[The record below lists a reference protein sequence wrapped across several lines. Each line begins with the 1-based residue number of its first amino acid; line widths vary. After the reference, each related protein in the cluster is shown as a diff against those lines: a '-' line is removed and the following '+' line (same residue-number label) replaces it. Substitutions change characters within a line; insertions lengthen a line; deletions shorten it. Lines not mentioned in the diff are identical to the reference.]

1 MSNNKFPGFIEITA
15 ERAQAIQYDVQLW
28 YSFDDDS
35 EAYKAYSPEHRRNRE
50 RENPR
55 YWEDYWD
62 SAVTKGRK
70 WYIKIDEDKPEYTP
84 NDEELN
90 RWPSL

>member
-1 MSNNKFPGFIEITA
+1 MSNNKFPGFIEITT

-28 YSFDDDS
+28 YSFDDS
-35 EAYKAYSPEHRRNRE
+35 EAYEAYSPVQRRDRE
-50 RENPR
+50 RDNPR

-62 SAVTKGRK
+62 SAVVKRRK
-70 WYIKIDEDKPEYTP
+70 WYIKIDEGKLEYTP

-90 RWPSL
+90 R